1 MVNGKE
7 SQDLSL
13 AEIVH
18 LGKKQ
23 GNDAKKD
30 FKTVFMESKKAKS
43 SSLGAFQIRQM
54 RQNIQIRDG
63 KESEDYD
70 TSQKI
75 APLPP
80 MIMNQTHFSSG

>member
-1 MVNGKE
+1 MMNVKE
-7 SQDLSL
+7 NEDLSL

-43 SSLGAFQIRQM
+43 SSLGAYQIRQM
-54 RQNIQIRDG
+54 RQNIQIKDS
-63 KESEDYD
+63 KETEEYD
-70 TSQKI
+70 AS
-75 APLPP
+75 
-80 MIMNQTHFSSG
+80 